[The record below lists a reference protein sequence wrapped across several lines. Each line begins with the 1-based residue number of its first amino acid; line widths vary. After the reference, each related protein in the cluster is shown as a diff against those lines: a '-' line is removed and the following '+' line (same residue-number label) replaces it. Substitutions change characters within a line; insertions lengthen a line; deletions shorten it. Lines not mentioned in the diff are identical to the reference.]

1 MLPVARQ
8 DAIVQLVNGAH
19 TVSTD
24 ELVNQLGVSAETV
37 RRDLALLEE
46 RGVIRRV
53 HGGAASLLKRGS
65 GEEPPFSERS
75 VNNHLAKAT
84 LASVAAGLIEPGQ
97 TVVIDIGTTAVEV
110 ARAIPGS
117 FRGTVVTPSLLVAAE
132 VAGRPGVDV
141 LVSGGRVRGGDLACS
156 SAHAK
161 SLFADVYADVAF
173 VGSGGVD
180 AVAGLTDYYP
190 DEVDVRR
197 TIIANSGR
205 SYILA
210 DSSKLDRI
218 APHRVCNLGSVTGL
232 ITDVS
237 SSQAVASAVA
247 EAGGV
252 VLSAR
257 HGSIDAELDYAVEG
271 DVKNPTP

>member
-1 MLPVARQ
+1 LLPVARH

-53 HGGAASLLKRGS
+53 HGGAASLLKRGR

-75 VNNHLAKAT
+75 VINHQAKAT

-110 ARAIPGS
+110 ARAIPGT

-161 SLFADVYADVAF
+161 ALFADVYADVAF
-173 VGSGGVD
+173 IGSGGVD

-197 TIIANSGR
+197 TIIANSAR

-237 SSQAVASAVA
+237 SSQAVAAAVA

-252 VLSAR
+252 VLSA
-257 HGSIDAELDYAVEG
+257 
-271 DVKNPTP
+271 